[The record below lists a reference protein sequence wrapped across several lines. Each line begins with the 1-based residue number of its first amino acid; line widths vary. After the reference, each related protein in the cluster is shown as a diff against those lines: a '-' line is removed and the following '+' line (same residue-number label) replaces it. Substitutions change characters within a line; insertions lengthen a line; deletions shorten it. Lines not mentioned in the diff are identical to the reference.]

1 MPLAQKPSMDSFEYS
16 AKPLGRYW
24 AYGYYG
30 QSFGV
35 QLCRSRHIRLPWCEQ
50 LMQERAATPET
61 WTPL

>member
-1 MPLAQKPSMDSFEYS
+1 MDSFEYS